1 MGKNNDDD
9 CSTLHAQFHHHTCS
23 LFCTVPS
30 FILRTLNGQSTSCGE
45 LRGEMGGLC
54 AADRVVHVHCALIST
69 LGLASSFFSLPFLP
83 GPKNITT
90 AGFWEVQKSL
100 GRGRLKGTKN
110 GNCTWVLGKRP
121 EKCIRVPG
129 HKNGN

>member
-1 MGKNNDDD
+1 MDNSRDRCHFSEVELIVPLLECD
-9 CSTLHAQFHHHTCS
+9 C
-23 LFCTVPS
+23 
-30 FILRTLNGQSTSCGE
+30 
-45 LRGEMGGLC
+45 
-54 AADRVVHVHCALIST
+54 IST
-69 LGLASSFFSLPFLP
+69 LGLASSPFSLPFLP
-83 GPKNITT
+83 GSKNITT